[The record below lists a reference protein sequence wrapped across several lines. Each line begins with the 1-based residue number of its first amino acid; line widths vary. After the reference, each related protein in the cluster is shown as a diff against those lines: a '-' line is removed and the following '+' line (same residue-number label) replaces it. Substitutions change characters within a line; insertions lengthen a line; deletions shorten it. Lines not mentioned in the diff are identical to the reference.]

1 MHPSLSAASL
11 QSWFEVADNRVDS
24 NSSVDSDTLAVARSA
39 ARAADDKQ
47 GSDIRIIDVA
57 EVMPIVGL
65 FVVTSAGNPRLVRTI
80 AGEVEDRIRLDH
92 RRSPVRTE
100 GISESQWILLDYGDV
115 VVHIFAEETRRFY
128 EIERLYRDRPLVE
141 WRS

>member
-11 QSWFEVADNRVDS
+11 QSWFEVANNRTDS
-24 NSSVDSDTLAVARSA
+24 DSSVDSDTLAVARSA

>member
-1 MHPSLSAASL
+1 M
-11 QSWFEVADNRVDS
+11 ADAID
-24 NSSVDSDTLAVARSA
+24 DDTLALARTA
-39 ARAADDKQ
+39 CRAADEKQ
-47 GSDIRIIDVA
+47 GVDIRIIDVSA
-57 EVMPIVGL
+57 VLPIVGL

-80 AGEVEDRIRLDH
+80 AGEVEDRIRLEH

-128 EIERLYRDRPLVE
+128 EIERLYRDRPNHD

>member
-11 QSWFEVADNRVDS
+11 QSWFEVANNRVDS
-24 NSSVDSDTLAVARSA
+24 DSSVDSDTLAVARSA

>member
-11 QSWFEVADNRVDS
+11 QSWFEVANNRMDS
-24 NSSVDSDTLAVARSA
+24 DSSVDSDTLAVARSA

>member
-1 MHPSLSAASL
+1 MAS
-11 QSWFEVADNRVDS
+11 SGVDT
-24 NSSVDSDTLAVARSA
+24 DTLAVARSA

-47 GSDIRIIDVA
+47 GSDIRVIDVS

-92 RRSPVRTE
+92 QRSPVRTE

-128 EIERLYRDRPLVE
+128 EIERLYRDRPVVD
-141 WRS
+141 WRG

>member
-1 MHPSLSAASL
+1 MRPSLSAASL
-11 QSWFEVADNRVDS
+11 QSWFEVANNRMDS
-24 NSSVDSDTLAVARSA
+24 DSSVDSDTLAVARSA

>member
-11 QSWFEVADNRVDS
+11 QSWFEVANSRVDS
-24 NSSVDSDTLAVARSA
+24 DSSVDSDTLAVARSA

>member
-1 MHPSLSAASL
+1 M
-11 QSWFEVADNRVDS
+11 ADTID
-24 NSSVDSDTLAVARSA
+24 DDTLALARTA
-39 ARAADDKQ
+39 CRAADEKQ
-47 GSDIRIIDVA
+47 GVDIRITDVSA
-57 EVMPIVGL
+57 VLPIVGL

-80 AGEVEDRIRLDH
+80 AGEVEDRIRLEH

-128 EIERLYRDRPLVE
+128 EIERLYRDRPNHD

>member
-1 MHPSLSAASL
+1 MTTSIDA
-11 QSWFEVADNRVDS
+11 
-24 NSSVDSDTLAVARSA
+24 DTLALARTA
-39 ARAADDKQ
+39 AKAADDKQ
-47 GSDIRIIDVA
+47 GSDVRVIDVSA
-57 EVMPIVGL
+57 VLPIVGL

-80 AGEVEDRIRLDH
+80 AGEVEDRIRLEH

-128 EIERLYRDRPLVE
+128 EIERLYRDRPVVD
-141 WRS
+141 WRG

>member
-1 MHPSLSAASL
+1 MTTG
-11 QSWFEVADNRVDS
+11 VDT
-24 NSSVDSDTLAVARSA
+24 DTLEVARSA
-39 ARAADDKQ
+39 ACAADDKQ
-47 GSDIRIIDVA
+47 GSDIRVIDVSA
-57 EVMPIVGL
+57 VMPIVGL

-80 AGEVEDRIRLDH
+80 AGEVEDRIRLEH

-128 EIERLYRDRPLVE
+128 EIERLYRDQPTVA
-141 WRS
+141 WRSAAIAPRSNDL

>member
-1 MHPSLSAASL
+1 MRPSLSAASL
-11 QSWFEVADNRVDS
+11 QSWFEVANNRVDS
-24 NSSVDSDTLAVARSA
+24 DSSVDSDTLAVARSA